1 MNYFKYYK
9 YIPYFGGKTYLLS
22 SILMCINNL
31 ARQNNAHTFIDLFGG
46 SGKVAMN
53 VFSSYPFKKIILN
66 EFDESLVTLYRVMAD
81 KVQTQSL
88 VQQLLALEY
97 SKETLDRCKSDIE
110 CDVYGRINRNMSD
123 IEKAAAAFFTC
134 AATFDSNRQQVSKAH
149 MSRYKYRVENLLNA
163 HYRLAGITLQQG
175 DAINLLKQ
183 YGRDPRV
190 IKYLD
195 PPYHPVTRAAL
206 GIYACEMSR
215 LEHIRL
221 VEMLCCC
228 RGWILSGYDP
238 AEYDDPFFPGKKCQD
253 YVLLEEAGAKKVLI
267 KSAQNNQSRK
277 NEWLWIMK

>member
-1 MNYFKYYK
+1 MRYSK
-9 YIPYFGGKTYLLS
+9 YIPYFGGKSFLIR
-22 SILMCINNL
+22 SILNQIETM
-31 ARQNNAHTFIDLFGG
+31 AVQNNAHTFIDLFGG

-53 VFSSYPFKKIILN
+53 AQSICHPFENIILN
-66 EFDESLVTLYRVMAD
+66 EFDESMVCLYKIMSDPVASEELS
-81 KVQTQSL
+81 KK
-88 VQQLLALEY
+88 LLTLEY
-97 SKETLDRCKSDIE
+97 TKETFNQCKTVIE
-110 CDVYGRINRNMSD
+110 CDVNGHTLNRELSD
-123 IEKAAAAFFTC
+123 IEKAADAFFTC
-134 AATFDSNRQQVSKAH
+134 VASYNANRQKFTDTHLSL
-149 MSRYKYRVENLLNA
+149 YKKRVKKLL
-163 HYRLAGITLQQG
+163 HSYWCLKEVTLHQG

-267 KSAQNNQSRK
+267 KSTQNNQSRK
-277 NEWLWIMK
+277 NEWLWIME